1 MNCWAGLGGAL
12 EWTDWKY
19 DSRFSSETEGACF
32 AAMVSSIDSR
42 HFQNF
47 VISVFSAES
56 SNWRI
61 LALYYSF
68 FLEWS
73 NVLYCVRTAWYSSRK
88 MRSKGSLCF
97 WFLVRVFQS
106 YIPLQTIFYLK
117 MTRNAFVLS
126 QFNFWTL
133 FSCCDENIFYFF
145 KRSVHVVNLC
155 SVAYVLP
162 Y

>member
-12 EWTDWKY
+12 DWTDWKY
-19 DSRFSSETEGACF
+19 DSQFSSKTKGACF
-32 AAMVSSIDSR
+32 SFMVSSIDSR

-47 VISVFSAES
+47 VISVFSAKS

-97 WFLVRVFQS
+97 WFD
-106 YIPLQTIFYLK
+106 
-117 MTRNAFVLS
+117 
-126 QFNFWTL
+126 NFL
-133 FSCCDENIFYFF
+133 
-145 KRSVHVVNLC
+145 NLC
-155 SVAYVLP
+155 LSKRYSPSNHFLFEDDLKRFCFKSI
-162 Y
+162 